1 MRNTVRGG
9 ERRALLGDAAGFSA
23 VREQVGDLR
32 ADLRECDSH
41 SSTYVQRGVAG
52 RVPGNASGEKHLLS
66 EGFDGSLDG
75 RAGQQHAHRLGA
87 EASCGYIDGQAHGIA
102 QHHAE
107 ASPLS
112 VIASNLAHG
121 PLSDTAACDGNY
133 FPADAA
139 FREIHYTRSTEVK
152 SIPRRRMSHSKRS

>member
-1 MRNTVRGG
+1 MRNTVRAR
-9 ERRALLGDAAGFSA
+9 RRAPLLGDAAGFSP
-23 VREQVGDLR
+23 VREQVVDLG
-32 ADLRECDSH
+32 ADLRERDSH
-41 SSTYVQRGVAG
+41 SSTYVQRGVPG
-52 RVPGNASGEKHLLS
+52 RVPGNASGENHLLS
-66 EGFDGSLDG
+66 EGFDGSFDG

-87 EASCGYIDGQAHGIA
+87 ETSCGDIDGEGHGIA
-102 QHHAE
+102 QHPAE